1 MPGDVSPHVLV
12 VGAGGMGSLFGGLL
26 AERGLPVTLLSTR
39 RELADA
45 VATAGGLKIVG
56 HGGERLVPLNA
67 TADPTTVKSADI
79 VIFLCKAGANRE
91 AALSVRHVFG
101 PNSVA
106 VSFQNGLG
114 NEEAIEAVVGPGR
127 VLAGLTSQGARL
139 EAPGVVRNFTEL
151 PTYLGERPSG
161 LSDRTSALAA
171 LFSAHGLPTTASPHI
186 MHEKWAKLFANIAF
200 SAPSGATGLTIG
212 EIGSYPP
219 LQSTSLRAID
229 EAAAVANAEGIS
241 FDGAERRAI
250 YDELIQAPGPSS
262 NTPSMYRDLQA
273 RKKSEVDFI
282 YGTVI
287 ERAAKHSIPVPTL
300 ETLRSIIKG
309 IELAN
314 DRP

>member
-1 MPGDVSPHVLV
+1 MAAEASPHVLI

-45 VATAGGLKIVG
+45 VANAGGLKIVG
-56 HGGERLVPLNA
+56 HGGERLVQVTA
-67 TADPTTVKSADI
+67 TADPTSVKSADV

-91 AALSVRHVFG
+91 AAASVRHVFG
-101 PNSVA
+101 PGSIA

-114 NEEAIEAVVGPGR
+114 NEEAIEAVLGSGR

-161 LSDRTSALAA
+161 LSDRADALAR

-186 MHEKWAKLFANIAF
+186 MREKWAKLFANIAF
-200 SAPSGATGLTIG
+200 SAASGATGLTIG
-212 EIGSYPP
+212 EIGAYAP

-229 EAAAVANAEGIS
+229 EAAAVASAEGIS
-241 FDGAERRAI
+241 FSMDERRAI
-250 YDELIQAPGPSS
+250 YDELLKSPGASS

-273 RKKSEVDFI
+273 KKKSEVDFI

-287 ERAAKHSIPVPTL
+287 ERARKHAIAVPTL
-300 ETLRSIIKG
+300 ETLSSIIKG

-314 DRP
+314 DRQ